1 MTLDTISNYLKSN
14 VKLLRSMALTI
25 KHIMIAIGIGLMIVG
40 LGLNIGY
47 PLVITADSYTINPNQ
62 TQVQLFQ
69 MNPSL
74 IATSY
79 TFKIQMTMANDT
91 TNAFLVEFPNSSE
104 YARYNANIS
113 LTDLIPIKVFDK
125 TNDTTNYTIFA
136 DLSRWWQ
143 INLIIC

>member
-1 MTLDTISNYLKSN
+1 
-14 VKLLRSMALTI
+14 MALTI

-40 LGLNIGY
+40 LRLNIGY
-47 PLVITADSYTINPNQ
+47 PSVITADSYTINPNQ

-91 TNAFLVEFPNSSE
+91 TNAFLWNSSIVRNML
-104 YARYNANIS
+104 AIM
-113 LTDLIPIKVFDK
+113 PI
-125 TNDTTNYTIFA
+125 Y
-136 DLSRWWQ
+136 R
-143 INLIIC
+143 